1 MQYSNHLQS
10 FVKMTLLELAT
21 NTQIDH
27 RNYAKPLLPHPAKV
41 SPLADYIH
49 AHRAC
54 FDHAITSL
62 CDSIISKPNVMK
74 IIQTLQDL
82 HSATNTKDHNGDDTD
97 DEGGDDIEELETE
110 LFNVIVDLTGLFEIH
125 SLHPDDIDRFKEKFL
140 KELRELF

>member
-27 RNYAKPLLPHPAKV
+27 RNYAKPLEPHPAKV

-49 AHRAC
+49 AHRGC

-62 CDSIISKPNVMK
+62 CV
-74 IIQTLQDL
+74 
-82 HSATNTKDHNGDDTD
+82 
-97 DEGGDDIEELETE
+97 
-110 LFNVIVDLTGLFEIH
+110 
-125 SLHPDDIDRFKEKFL
+125 
-140 KELRELF
+140 